1 MDKISKGFVGR
12 TVRAVLFIILIIV
25 FCTAISSAGIYL
37 ASRFGLTQSREQVPL
52 TALYLGNEGKVELPG
67 RGKMVEGNGWRLRNS
82 RDSYTLTLDNAVIEN
97 TVMKN
102 ISMENTVMENA
113 ESSRPGIDISGDLTI
128 ELKEG
133 SGSWIRS
140 EGAGIRI
147 HSGTL
152 VIRGKGS
159 LDIEAGTAGILGNRT
174 GNSQAALRLEG
185 GQLDI
190 KGTYAGI
197 SCPEVDIAGGTGVVL
212 ASGQSGIGL
221 YSCRLRVEESE
232 GEITAEGSGAAV
244 LAGGSGEMKPSI
256 KVDEK
261 AAAGPGNVRIVE
273 LDAARLEN
281 AAGHE
286 EEIGGWMEGAYSSLL
301 TYSSEDMV
309 TYNEDTFCFDGS
321 AKTIRFAAK

>member
-97 TVMKN
+97 TVME
-102 ISMENTVMENA
+102 ST
-113 ESSRPGIDISGDLTI
+113 ESSHPAIDITGDLTI

>member
-37 ASRFGLTQSREQVPL
+37 ASRYGLTQSREQVPL

-67 RGKMVEGNGWRLRNS
+67 RGKMVEGKGWRLRNS

-102 ISMENTVMENA
+102 TVMEST
-113 ESSRPGIDISGDLTI
+113 ESSPPAIDITGDLTI

-159 LDIEAGTAGILGNRT
+159 LDIEARTAGILGNRT
-174 GNSQAALRLEG
+174 ENSQAALRLEG

-197 SCPEVDIAGGTGVVL
+197 SCPEVDIAGGTGTGFSFGPMWNRYL
-212 ASGQSGIGL
+212 FMQNQSGRIRRGDDGRGQR
-221 YSCRLRVEESE
+221 C
-232 GEITAEGSGAAV
+232 SGAGRRQRGDEA
-244 LAGGSGEMKPSI
+244 I
-256 KVDEK
+256 HKVRWKSD
-261 AAAGPGNVRIVE
+261 GRTRRCPGCGV
-273 LDAARLEN
+273 
-281 AAGHE
+281 
-286 EEIGGWMEGAYSSLL
+286 
-301 TYSSEDMV
+301 
-309 TYNEDTFCFDGS
+309 
-321 AKTIRFAAK
+321 

>member
-37 ASRFGLTQSREQVPL
+37 ASRYGLTQSREQVPL

-67 RGKMVEGNGWRLRNS
+67 RGKMVEGKGWRLRNS

-102 ISMENTVMENA
+102 TVMEST
-113 ESSRPGIDISGDLTI
+113 ESSPPAIDITGDLTI

-159 LDIEAGTAGILGNRT
+159 LDIEARTAGILGNRT
-174 GNSQAALRLEG
+174 ENSQAALRLEG
-185 GQLDI
+185 GH
-190 KGTYAGI
+190 KGNVCGNI
-197 SCPEVDIAGGTGVVL
+197 MSGGGYCRWNRYGFSFGPMWNRYL
-212 ASGQSGIGL
+212 FMQNQSGRIRRGDDGRGQR
-221 YSCRLRVEESE
+221 C
-232 GEITAEGSGAAV
+232 SGAGRRQRGDEA
-244 LAGGSGEMKPSI
+244 I
-256 KVDEK
+256 HKVRWKSD
-261 AAAGPGNVRIVE
+261 GRTRRCPGCGV
-273 LDAARLEN
+273 
-281 AAGHE
+281 
-286 EEIGGWMEGAYSSLL
+286 
-301 TYSSEDMV
+301 
-309 TYNEDTFCFDGS
+309 
-321 AKTIRFAAK
+321 

>member
-37 ASRFGLTQSREQVPL
+37 ASRYGLTQSREQVPL

-97 TVMKN
+97 TVME
-102 ISMENTVMENA
+102 ST
-113 ESSRPGIDISGDLTI
+113 ESSHPAIDITGDLTI

-159 LDIEAGTAGILGNRT
+159 LDIEAKTAGILGNRT
-174 GNSQAALRLEG
+174 ENSQAALRLEG

-261 AAAGPGNVRIVE
+261 AAAGPVNVRIVE

>member
-1 MDKISKGFVGR
+1 MNKISREFVGR
-12 TVRAVLFIILIIV
+12 TIRAVLFIILIIV

-52 TALYLGNEGKVELPG
+52 TKLSLGTEGKVELPG
-67 RGKMVEGNGWRLRNS
+67 RGKMVKGNGWTLRNS

-97 TVMKN
+97 AA
-102 ISMENTVMENA
+102 MENT
-113 ESSRPGIDISGDLTI
+113 ESSRSGIDVTGDLTI

-174 GNSQAALRLEG
+174 ENSQAALRLEG

-190 KGTYAGI
+190 KGAYAGI

-221 YSCRLRVEESE
+221 YSCRLKVEESE
-232 GEITAEGSGAAV
+232 GEITAKGSGAAV

-261 AAAGPGNVRIVE
+261 AAAGPGNVRMVE
-273 LDAARLEN
+273 VDGARLER
-281 AAGHE
+281 ASGHE
-286 EEIGGWMEGAYSSLL
+286 EELGGWMEGAHSALL

-321 AKTIRFAAK
+321 AKTLRFAAK